1 MFHVTVFPQVFSS
14 SSNTR
19 SLLVRQIFRL
29 LITSSDALGLDTSI
43 EAWYPKLVMIFQL
56 SLPFNSQVERKDGTT
71 LLRAVI
77 LLLHFIAMFV
87 FSQ

>member
-1 MFHVTVFPQVFSS
+1 MPF
-14 SSNTR
+14 
-19 SLLVRQIFRL
+19 
-29 LITSSDALGLDTSI
+29 GLDTFI

-56 SLPFNSQVERKDGTT
+56 PLPFNSQVERKDGTT
-71 LLRAVI
+71 HLRAVI